1 MEQRVDV
8 SGVVLTTE
16 RLILRPWQESDLED
30 LFAYASVPGT
40 GEMAGWPHHRT
51 REDSLEVLRGFM
63 EKKDVFAIV
72 HKKDGKVIGSLG
84 IHNSWAANDPK
95 YSDLVVKDIGFVLSR
110 DYWGQGLVPE
120 AARAVVDYCFDVLGL
135 DALTCGYFVNNHRSR
150 RVIEK
155 LGFHYVKTVLLHSE
169 ALERMFETKCYI
181 LFRGQR
187 ATAAN

>member
-30 LFAYASVPGT
+30 LFAYASVPGV

-51 REDSLEVLRGFM
+51 REDSQEVLRGFM

-169 ALERMFETKCYI
+169 ALERMFETKWYI
-181 LFRGQR
+181 LFRGPR
-187 ATAAN
+187 GTGAN

>member
-30 LFAYASVPGT
+30 LFAYASVPGV

-51 REDSLEVLRGFM
+51 REDSQEVLRGFM

-135 DALTCGYFVNNHRSR
+135 SLIHISPGTRRHR
-150 RVIEK
+150 
-155 LGFHYVKTVLLHSE
+155 
-169 ALERMFETKCYI
+169 
-181 LFRGQR
+181 
-187 ATAAN
+187 AAQT

>member
-30 LFAYASVPGT
+30 LFAYASVPGV

-51 REDSLEVLRGFM
+51 REDSQEVLRGFM

-169 ALERMFETKCYI
+169 ELERMFETKCYI

>member
-16 RLILRPWQESDLED
+16 RLILTPWQESDLED
-30 LFAYASVPGT
+30 LFAYASVPGV

-51 REDSLEVLRGFM
+51 REDSQEVLRGFM

-84 IHNSWAANDPK
+84 IHNSWAVNDPK

-135 DALTCGYFVNNHRSR
+135 DALTCGYFVDNHRSR

>member
-16 RLILRPWQESDLED
+16 RLLLRPWQESDLED
-30 LFAYASVPGT
+30 LFAYASVPGV

-51 REDSLEVLRGFM
+51 REDSQEVLRGFM

-135 DALTCGYFVNNHRSR
+135 DALTCRYFVNNHRSR

>member
-30 LFAYASVPGT
+30 LFAYASVPGV